1 MTKRMFLTAALG
13 GFPLLK
19 AQSSVA
25 EEAAPATESGAI
37 AAQVA
42 GRVVLALDGTLEVF
56 QYYLF
61 IDGLGADVF
70 AGQPSERTAHF
81 TLRTDRL
88 RPIFTQNGDVMH
100 IGFQPAGTEGLYRV
114 YYNPSPQNRDFSRPE
129 TFSTGLQIA
138 AFKSRRTQATLIP
151 GSHALV
157 TGTGDMVETADFT
170 FRERKLNVASLFK
183 SITFTFHVRP
193 FALGDVGI
201 TTLSLPFGGH
211 LVKVG

>member
-1 MTKRMFLTAALG
+1 MTKRMFLAAALG

-19 AQSSVA
+19 SQSSGA
-25 EEAAPATESGAI
+25 ETAPGTEAGAI

-61 IDGLGADVF
+61 VDGLGADVF

-88 RPIFTQNGDVMH
+88 RPIFTQNGDVTH
-100 IGFQPAGTEGLYRV
+100 VGFQPAGSEGLYRV

-138 AFKSRRTQATLIP
+138 SFKSQRTQATLIP

-157 TGTGDMVETADFT
+157 TGTGDMVESAEFT
-170 FRERKLNVASLFK
+170 FRERKVNLAGLFK
-183 SITFTFHVRP
+183 TITFTFHVRP
-193 FALGDVGI
+193 FSLGDVGI

-211 LVKVG
+211 LVKVA